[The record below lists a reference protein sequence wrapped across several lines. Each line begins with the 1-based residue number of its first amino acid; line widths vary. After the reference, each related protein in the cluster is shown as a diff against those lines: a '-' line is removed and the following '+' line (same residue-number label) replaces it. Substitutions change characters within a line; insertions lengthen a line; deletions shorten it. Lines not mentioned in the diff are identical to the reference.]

1 MNRNSENR
9 LNAVEA
15 VLLILADNVVVW
27 SVIAALSGLVD
38 LLKAK
43 LQLVRDLR
51 QIQEADTTGITARKK
66 VLKGTL
72 ITKAEKVAKGTKA
85 LAVATDNQ
93 VLLARTDY
101 THSDLTHASDN
112 ELADITRLVY
122 ETALPLK
129 TELADYLVTEADIEL
144 VSTLQQQFLLAIPG
158 KRGAVAVSAQATQ
171 DIEKV
176 MKEIG
181 VLLKEKI
188 DVLVAT
194 LEPANPA
201 FYEQYRNARTIV
213 DLGGRHEK
221 PEEEGK

>member
-72 ITKAEKVAKGTKA
+72 ITK
-85 LAVATDNQ
+85 TDFIH
-93 VLLARTDY
+93 Y
-101 THSDLTHASDN
+101 
-112 ELADITRLVY
+112 
-122 ETALPLK
+122 
-129 TELADYLVTEADIEL
+129 
-144 VSTLQQQFLLAIPG
+144 
-158 KRGAVAVSAQATQ
+158 
-171 DIEKV
+171 
-176 MKEIG
+176 
-181 VLLKEKI
+181 
-188 DVLVAT
+188 
-194 LEPANPA
+194 
-201 FYEQYRNARTIV
+201 
-213 DLGGRHEK
+213 
-221 PEEEGK
+221 